1 MNTRKSMKLPVVI
14 TLIMIVIII
23 YLFATIKQTEV
34 ICEKS
39 KMMDADIRLS
49 EKIVSTLDGKSIKN
63 LVVTKKI
70 ILPEKYGQEKYLKS
84 IEFSLK
90 KTLDYL
96 GKKVKYI
103 IDEEMII
110 IKIEVSKDEIVLL
123 DNIEFFDN
131 GDLEIKINSNTK
143 SSDIITLQ
151 VGDNTTLA
159 EYMKK
164 LKNNGYSCK

>member
-1 MNTRKSMKLPVVI
+1 MYSLSI
-14 TLIMIVIII
+14 TSLN
-23 YLFATIKQTEV
+23 
-34 ICEKS
+34 
-39 KMMDADIRLS
+39 

-143 SSDIITLQ
+143 SNDIITLQ

>member
-23 YLFATIKQTEV
+23 YLFATIQQTEV

-39 KMMDADIRLS
+39 KMMDADIRLN

-131 GDLEIKINSNTK
+131 NSVIFIKI
-143 SSDIITLQ
+143 SSSQIVIL
-151 VGDNTTLA
+151 
-159 EYMKK
+159 YF
-164 LKNNGYSCK
+164 SF

>member
-1 MNTRKSMKLPVVI
+1 M
-14 TLIMIVIII
+14 
-23 YLFATIKQTEV
+23 LFRSKQTEV

-143 SSDIITLQ
+143 SNDIITLQ

-159 EYMKK
+159 GYMKK

>member
-1 MNTRKSMKLPVVI
+1 
-14 TLIMIVIII
+14 
-23 YLFATIKQTEV
+23 
-34 ICEKS
+34 
-39 KMMDADIRLS
+39 
-49 EKIVSTLDGKSIKN
+49 
-63 LVVTKKI
+63 
-70 ILPEKYGQEKYLKS
+70 
-84 IEFSLK
+84 
-90 KTLDYL
+90 
-96 GKKVKYI
+96 
-103 IDEEMII
+103 MII

-143 SSDIITLQ
+143 SNDIITLQ

>member
-1 MNTRKSMKLPVVI
+1 
-14 TLIMIVIII
+14 
-23 YLFATIKQTEV
+23 
-34 ICEKS
+34 
-39 KMMDADIRLS
+39 MDADIRLS

-143 SSDIITLQ
+143 SNDIITLQ